1 MLNRVSKPSYE
12 PPHDGDGHLLTI
24 DLPSVVAFFRRRF
37 WIIASMVVLA
47 GLIGVAY
54 AKINPK
60 TFTAT
65 AQLLIDTRKL
75 DVFRAQAVVEDP
87 TINNSAVES
96 QMQILRSEQI
106 ARSVI
111 RHPDLKLLET
121 DEFGGS
127 GPTFM
132 SSLVEKIDRVWPAA
146 GHAVD
151 VLQAGDWLPD
161 WLQGEPGPKP
171 SKEVLLQGAVQRFEN
186 QLDVK
191 RIGLSYVIEIE
202 FTSYDRER
210 AAKIANKIATAY
222 INDQLASKS
231 DAAERASG
239 WLQARMAELREQAS
253 GSDRAVQTFK
263 VENNII
269 NAGDGLITDQQV
281 QELSKQRIL
290 AETNVAEAKARFE
303 RIKAV
308 NASSSLDASVTDV
321 LENPVFVR
329 LQQQYLDLQ
338 SQQDALAARYGRE
351 HRTVVALDREIAEV
365 RDNVRA
371 ELRRLEETYK
381 SDYEIAST
389 RLSQLQTAL
398 DKVVGTSAKT
408 LQAQVHLR
416 ELESTA
422 NSYSNLYNSFLERYI
437 QTVQQQSFPGTEAK
451 LITPATT
458 PLKASGPGGTLI
470 LAGALAL
477 GGFLG
482 CGIAVG
488 RELMDSV
495 VRTSDQLERLTG
507 VETLGVLPIVK
518 RKTRRREAAEPP
530 APGGDGLVAQLPSR
544 LTTVLDG
551 PFTHYAETIRSIK
564 VASDVSRTHRQ
575 MKVIGLVS
583 AMPGEGK
590 SMVSANLAF
599 LMAQT
604 GRRTLLIDADLRN
617 PSLSRSLTPHA
628 EGLLQVLEG
637 TAELGDLVIRHE
649 PSGLYVLPAGVE
661 RKIANTNEL
670 LCSHEMQELL
680 ARARDEFDT
689 VIIDLPPLVPVVDAR
704 ASAYL
709 IDGFVLVVEWG
720 KTSSD
725 ALRRALR
732 NSRPVSQKLVGS
744 VLNKV
749 DLTVLG
755 RYENLRS
762 SYYASEYYE
771 EPA

>member
-1 MLNRVSKPSYE
+1 MLNRVSKPNYE
-12 PPHDGDGHLLTI
+12 PPPEGDTQTLTI

-37 WIIASMVVLA
+37 WIIASMMAISGLA
-47 GLIGVAY
+47 GIAY
-54 AKINPK
+54 AKIAPK

-75 DVFRAQAVVEDP
+75 DVFRGQAVVEDP

-121 DEFGGS
+121 DEFGGG
-127 GPTFM
+127 GPTFIG
-132 SSLVEKIDRVWPAA
+132 SLAEKLDRVWPAA
-146 GHAVD
+146 GGAVD
-151 VLQAGDWLPD
+151 ALRSGDWVPV
-161 WLQGEPGPKP
+161 WLRGEPEAAP
-171 SKEVLLQGAVQRFEN
+171 SRELLLQRAVQSFDN
-186 QLDVK
+186 QLEVK

-210 AAKIANKIATAY
+210 AAKVANKIATAY

-231 DAAERASG
+231 DAAERASD

-308 NASSSLDASVTDV
+308 NTSSSVDASVTDAM
-321 LENPVFVR
+321 ENPVFVR

-338 SQQDALAARYGRE
+338 RQQDALAARYGRD

-365 RDNVRA
+365 RENVRS

-398 DKVVGTSAKT
+398 EKVVGTSAKS
-408 LQAQVHLR
+408 LQAQVQLR

-458 PLKASGPGGTLI
+458 PLRGSGPGGSLI
-470 LAGALAL
+470 LAGALAF

-482 CGIAVG
+482 CGVAVA
-488 RELMDSV
+488 RELLDSV
-495 VRTSDQLERLTG
+495 IRTSDQLERLTG
-507 VETLGVLPIVK
+507 IETLGVLPIVK
-518 RKTRRREAAEPP
+518 RKARRRDPGEASVMGENGIV
-530 APGGDGLVAQLPSR
+530 APLSSR

-564 VASDVSRTHRQ
+564 LASDMFCAHRQ

-590 SMVSANLAF
+590 SMVSINLAF

-604 GRRTLLIDADLRN
+604 KGRTLLIDADLRN
-617 PSLSRSLTPHA
+617 PSLSRSVSPHTD
-628 EGLLQVLEG
+628 GLLQILEG
-637 TAELGDLVIRHE
+637 TSDLEAAMRLHA
-649 PSGLYVLPAGVE
+649 PSGLHFLSAGVE
-661 RKIANTNEL
+661 RKIANTGEFLCSREMEEL
-670 LCSHEMQELL
+670 LM
-680 ARARDEFDT
+680 RAREEFDH

-704 ASAYL
+704 AAAHL

-725 ALRRALR
+725 VLHRALR
-732 NSRPVSQKLVGS
+732 GSRPVSQKLVGS

-762 SYYASEYYE
+762 SYYANEYLE